1 MTRSTPLTCA
11 GQKWPS
17 TQLVSFRTRVERGE
31 DAEVDVEVD
40 VDVGVGGDATGG
52 PFGLVVSVPPLA
64 VAAAIAY

>member
-31 DAEVDVEVD
+31 DAEVDV
-40 VDVGVGGDATGG
+40 DVGVGGDGTGG

-64 VAAAIAY
+64 VAAAIAC